1 MRARRGVR
9 LGYDARVKLALVFL
23 VLAACGG
30 APLQTVQIM
39 NRSPRPITEL
49 YVYPAGAA
57 NHGTS
62 RGTVA
67 PNGSTEVKVKQGN
80 VEVLAVSSKL
90 QVDEHTRDQP
100 SASGTLELKGPAQ
113 VIFYD
118 EDAKPPGLD
127 RPGVFGFAFVIPK
140 AKTAPPA
147 DQPTG
152 E

>member
-1 MRARRGVR
+1 MPGV
-9 LGYDARVKLALVFL
+9 KPALLIL

-30 APLQTVQIM
+30 APMQTVQIK
-39 NRSPRPITEL
+39 NASPRPITEL
-49 YVYPAGAA
+49 YVYPAGST

-67 PNGSTEVKVKQGN
+67 PNGSTEIKVKQGN
-80 VEVLAVSSKL
+80 IEVLAVSSKL

-118 EDAKPPGLD
+118 EGATPPGLTN
-127 RPGVFGFAFVIPK
+127 PGVFGFEFVIPK
-140 AKTAPPA
+140 PKPAP
-147 DQPTG
+147 TS

>member
-1 MRARRGVR
+1 MR
-9 LGYDARVKLALVFL
+9 LSYDGPVKAALIL

-30 APLQTVQIM
+30 APLQTVQIK
-39 NRSPRPITEL
+39 NASPRPITEL
-49 YVYPAGAA
+49 YVYPAGAT

-62 RGTVA
+62 RGTLA

-80 VEVLAVSSKL
+80 IEVLAVSSKM

-118 EDAKPPGLD
+118 EGATPPGLNN
-127 RPGVFGFAFVIPK
+127 PGVFGFEFVLPK
-140 AKTAPPA
+140 PKPAPTP
-147 DQPTG
+147 